1 MMPSSRNPAFSA
13 ARRIGAFSVSALF
26 LSLTYHYL
34 LWILLGL
41 GGALY
46 AATRRHDARL
56 QIKFGVLDLAVVAA
70 IDVVYVLATHIY
82 TRSQGF

>member
-1 MMPSSRNPAFSA
+1 
-13 ARRIGAFSVSALF
+13 V
-26 LSLTYHYL
+26 
-34 LWILLGL
+34 
-41 GGALY
+41 GALY
-46 AATRRHDARL
+46 AATRRHDVRL